1 VQPPKGHLTQP
12 TTKELV
18 MTANGRISQFAPLK
32 QPTSNYLS
40 QIDSLVK
47 NLHKLKDK
55 LTEVLFHIETNACDC
70 RRALDEGDM
79 PLATLKELPS
89 GYAKEF
95 YFLEWM
101 IIALLKH
108 KKILNAHYKAYSL
121 ALTEWEVAHG

>member
-1 VQPPKGHLTQP
+1 M
-12 TTKELV
+12 TTS
-18 MTANGRISQFAPLK
+18 ISLDHFAPLK
-32 QPTSNYLS
+32 QPASNYLS
-40 QIDSLVK
+40 QIDRLVK

-70 RRALDEGDM
+70 HRALDEGDM

-89 GYAKEF
+89 SYVKEF
-95 YFLEWM
+95 YFLEGM

-121 ALTEWEVAHG
+121 ALAEWEVAHA